1 MDAENAI
8 EVTDLKK
15 RFKVYYDKGKSLKE
29 RILFLDRNKYENRW
43 VLNGISFRVKKG
55 EAVGLIGQ
63 MAAEKVQH

>member
-55 EAVGLIGQ
+55 DEV
-63 MAAEKVQH
+63 VN